1 MTVTTTP
8 PAAGAPRRTSPTG
21 RGIVLNVDRSVA
33 FARARRH
40 SLFVRTARVLLPVAS
55 LLLVAGYVGIVMVSA
70 RLAGGIE
77 KSGKVRTISKEF
89 AMENPR
95 YEGMDQQGGKFLVLA
110 KRAVPDLSNTGRIKL
125 DAITAELVDVRK
137 SRTDVTAANGVY
149 DSKANRLDLAG
160 GITVVTETGMRAE
173 LETAT
178 ILTRDGT
185 LKSDRPARVT
195 APTGTITSGRLE
207 LAQKSKQIA
216 FIDNVVARLTP
227 PAQPPKGAAGSAA
240 AAVEAAPSAIGGFG
254 ASRAPVDITAD
265 RLDVDDAKRTATF
278 SGRVRAT
285 QAGSTIETEQLV
297 VSYLGG
303 AAEIGGA
310 PAPTAGGAASAQAG
324 ATGGR
329 IERIVSP
336 GPVVMTQPN
345 GNRVTGRMALFDAVA
360 ETAEIEGNVALS
372 AGADRT
378 ATAERLT
385 VDQRSGA
392 IVLLGKVAIASGP
405 DARTSS
411 DRADIDQKADT
422 YLLSGNVIV
431 TQGGNELRGRRLAVD
446 RKSGRTELSSP
457 ADGAAPKSR
466 IFARL
471 VQNAQNAQNNSAGGK
486 KAGSGKAAKPPEIA
500 AEGEAA
506 AAGAAG
512 GLGMATFR
520 TDPNAPVDVEADR
533 LIVEDTRKEATFSGD
548 VRAAQGDFLIRSSD
562 LKASYTGDTGLM
574 ADGSGGS
581 AGSLFGGGGGAATS
595 GGQTTPTG
603 QPAKPKAP
611 TQLSRIDARGKVVVT
626 SKANQQVTG
635 DWAVFDTKA
644 STVTIGGTDVVLT
657 QGPNVVKGN
666 KLVIDMPTGQSRI
679 TRDGPAPVAG
689 SGQPVA
695 PPGRSN
701 LVLYPSTMERVK
713 KAKPPAASGDGTQVQ
728 DAGAGQTPKSAQ
740 PTNPS
745 SSSWGTSTAPSTPN

>member
-40 SLFVRTARVLLPVAS
+40 SLFVRTARVLLPLAS
-55 LLLVAGYVGIVMVSA
+55 LLLVAGYVGIVMISA

-77 KSGKVRTISKEF
+77 KTGKVRTISKEF

-110 KRAVPDLSNTGRIKL
+110 KRAVPDLSTTGRIKL

-227 PAQPPKGAAGSAA
+227 PAQLPKGVLASADPA
-240 AAVEAAPSAIGGFG
+240 AAVEAAPSAIGGFA

-278 SGRVRAT
+278 SGQVRAT

-324 ATGGR
+324 AAGGR

-378 ATAERLT
+378 ATADRLT

-392 IVLLGKVAIASGP
+392 IVLAGKVAIASGP

-422 YLLSGNVIV
+422 YLLTGNVIV

-471 VQNAQNAQNNSAGGK
+471 VQNAQAGGK
-486 KAGSGKAAKPPEIA
+486 KAGSGKAAKPPEVA
-500 AEGEAA
+500 AESEAA

-520 TDPNAPVDVEADR
+520 TDPNAPVDVEADK
-533 LIVEDTRKEATFSGD
+533 LVVEDTRKEATFSGD

-574 ADGSGGS
+574 ADGSGGT

-603 QPAKPKAP
+603 QPPKPKTP

-701 LVLYPSTMERVK
+701 LVLYPSTMERAK
-713 KAKPPAASGDGTQVQ
+713 KAKPPEAPGDGTQVQ
-728 DAGAGQTPKSAQ
+728 GAGPGQAAKSAQ

>member
-40 SLFVRTARVLLPVAS
+40 SLFVRTARVLLPLAS
-55 LLLVAGYVGIVMVSA
+55 LLLVAGYVGIVMISA

-77 KSGKVRTISKEF
+77 KTGKVRTISKEF

-110 KRAVPDLSNTGRIKL
+110 KRAVPDLSTTGRIKL

-227 PAQPPKGAAGSAA
+227 PAQLPKGVLASADPA
-240 AAVEAAPSAIGGFG
+240 AAVEAAPSAIGGFA

-278 SGRVRAT
+278 SGQVRAT

-310 PAPTAGGAASAQAG
+310 PAPTAGGTPSAQAG
-324 ATGGR
+324 AAGGR

-360 ETAEIEGNVALS
+360 ETAEIEGNVTLS

-378 ATAERLT
+378 ATADRLT

-392 IVLLGKVAIASGP
+392 IVLAGKVAIASGP

-422 YLLSGNVIV
+422 YLLTGNVIV

-471 VQNAQNAQNNSAGGK
+471 VQNAQAGGK

-520 TDPNAPVDVEADR
+520 TDPNAPVDVEADK
-533 LIVEDTRKEATFSGD
+533 LVVEDTRKEATFSGD

-574 ADGSGGS
+574 ADGSGGT

-603 QPAKPKAP
+603 QPPKPKTP

-701 LVLYPSTMERVK
+701 LVLYPSTMERAK
-713 KAKPPAASGDGTQVQ
+713 KAKPPEAPGDGTQVQ
-728 DAGAGQTPKSAQ
+728 GAGPGQAAKSAQ